1 MSGRC
6 MCGSLKRFRTGK
18 GSEPNFETA
27 VELHRLI
34 DAIKQASDSGREV
47 RFS

>member
-1 MSGRC
+1 MYV
-6 MCGSLKRFRTGK
+6 RFAEAIRTGK